1 MRYRNLAQQL
11 IVEFEGIELE
21 AYKCPA
27 GVWTIG
33 VGSTKNVKEGM
44 KITMEEAML
53 RLSEDMQDAET
64 CVNLAVKTHLT
75 EGQRAALISF
85 VFNLGCG
92 NFQSSTLLRVL
103 NEGDYTRAANQFLR
117 WDKVKGKVVAGLTRR
132 RMAEK
137 EMFDNA

>member
-1 MRYRNLAQQL
+1 VRYRNLAQQL

-33 VGSTKNVKEGM
+33 VGSTKNVKEVM